1 MSDELI
7 NSRIEDLVAEEKAL
21 EAKETQDAADEGA
34 LAADRGRLEAV
45 RIELD
50 RAWELLRQRRALRE
64 NDVDP
69 GEAAPRDAG
78 TVEGYLQ

>member
-34 LAADRGRLEAV
+34 LAADRERLEAV

-50 RAWELLRQRRALRE
+50 RAWDLLRQRRALRE
-64 NDVDP
+64 AGVDP
-69 GEAAPRDAG
+69 GDAEPRDAG
-78 TVEGYLQ
+78 TVENYLQ